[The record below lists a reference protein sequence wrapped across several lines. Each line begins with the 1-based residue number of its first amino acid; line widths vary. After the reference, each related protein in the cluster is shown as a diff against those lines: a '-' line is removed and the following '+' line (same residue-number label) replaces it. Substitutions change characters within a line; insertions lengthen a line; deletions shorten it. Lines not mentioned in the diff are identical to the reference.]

1 MDQALRSKLDRITN
15 ILFAGGVNNPVTY
28 IEQLSYLIFL
38 KLLDERESELELER
52 RLMAPAANRPI
63 AGDRNSLQK
72 DLKKVI
78 EEGAKDGLSVE
89 QMRDIGD
96 SAIRRMRSLF
106 PEQAARYR
114 WSQWRFKSGHELR
127 TFLRD
132 EVFPYMASLVKEEPQ
147 VAIYFQ
153 DARLEVDDP
162 NVLKQV
168 VDELDSI
175 QFGKLGTD
183 VKGDI
188 YEYLLQYLAT
198 QEGALLGQFRTPR
211 QVRLAMVEML
221 DPDLGDTVF
230 DPACGTGGFLID
242 AVEHILA
249 KYSDRIHETP
259 IYGEEWLEK
268 KGLTLEQARAQ
279 MPALQTWRKGA
290 GEKIPDWGL
299 LERSIFGIEVSRQM
313 MRISMMNLVLHGIRN
328 AHVKRANALSEMGGL
343 TDEDLRRR
351 YKVVLSNP
359 PFAGVLPKES
369 IRKDLPTQ
377 SKKSE
382 LLFLGVVME
391 SLAPGGR
398 AAVIVPEGLLF
409 GSTTGHVELRR
420 KLCENFELL
429 AVVSLTAGVFKP
441 YASVKTAILIFRRP
455 VAEKKRADGAKVWF
469 YEVKND
475 GFDPE
480 KITAGG
486 RAQTPEKNDLPD
498 LIRQWA
504 EYKAGGFKTP
514 PGIEGGTL
522 LPSDAPEF
530 QCWWTSTATIAENEF
545 NLGAGRYKPQIADKT
560 PDEDPAELIR
570 TTLEKERSIVAGLGT
585 LLEEVEA
592 LR

>member
-1 MDQALRSKLDRITN
+1 MDSSIRSKLDRITN

-28 IEQLSYLIFL
+28 IEQLSYLVYL
-38 KLLDERESELELER
+38 KLLDEREGELQLER
-52 RLMAPAANRPI
+52 RLV
-63 AGDRNSLQK
+63 GKTRNCK
-72 DLKKVI
+72 T
-78 EEGAKDGLSVE
+78 A
-89 QMRDIGD
+89 
-96 SAIRRMRSLF
+96 SLF
-106 PEQAARYR
+106 PQQAARYR
-114 WSQWRFKSGHELR
+114 WSEWRFKSGNELR
-127 TFLRD
+127 AFLRD
-132 EVFPYMASLVKEEPQ
+132 EVFPYMASLVQEAPQ

-153 DARLEVDDP
+153 DARLEVDDA

-168 VDELDSI
+168 IDEIDGIKFS
-175 QFGKLGTD
+175 KLGTD

-211 QVRLAMVEML
+211 QIRLAMVEML
-221 DPDLGDTVF
+221 DPDLGDAIF

-249 KYSDRIHETP
+249 KYSDHVREVP

-268 KGLTLEQARAQ
+268 KGLTLAQARAQ

-290 GEKIPDWGL
+290 GEKIPDWEL

-409 GSTTGHVELRR
+409 GSTASHVELRR
-420 KLCENFELL
+420 KLVEDFELL
-429 AVVSLTAGVFKP
+429 AVVSLPAGVFKP
-441 YASVKTAILIFRRP
+441 YAGVKTAVIIFRKP
-455 VAEKKRADGAKVWF
+455 VAERKGTDGSKVWF

-475 GFDPE
+475 GFDPD
-480 KITAGG
+480 KIIGGG
-486 RAQTPEKNDLPD
+486 RTQTPEKNDLPD
-498 LIRQWA
+498 LLRRWT
-504 EYKAGGFKTP
+504 EYKASGFNIP
-514 PGIEGGTL
+514 PGVEGGTL
-522 LPSDAPEF
+522 LPADAPDF
-530 QCWWTSTATIAENEF
+530 QCWWASTAAIAENEF
-545 NLGAGRYKPQIADKT
+545 NLGAARYRPQVADDT
-560 PDEDPAELIR
+560 PNEDPVELTRR
-570 TTLEKERSIVAGLGT
+570 TVELEQQILADL
-585 LLEEVEA
+585 EA
-592 LR
+592 LMADVGTV

>member
-1 MDQALRSKLDRITN
+1 MNQALRSKLDRITN

-38 KLLDERESELELER
+38 KLLDEREGELQLQR
-52 RLMAPAANRPI
+52 RLMGNKTN
-63 AGDRNSLQK
+63 GN
-72 DLKKVI
+72 V
-78 EEGAKDGLSVE
+78 
-89 QMRDIGD
+89 
-96 SAIRRMRSLF
+96 RSLF
-106 PEQAARYR
+106 PEQAVRYR
-114 WSQWRFKSGHELR
+114 WSEWRFKSGNELR
-127 TFLRD
+127 AFLRD
-132 EVFPYMASLVKEEPQ
+132 EVFPYMASLVQEEPQ

-153 DARLEVDDP
+153 DARLEVDDA

-211 QVRLAMVEML
+211 QIRLAMVEML
-221 DPDLGDTVF
+221 DPDLGDTIF

-268 KGLTLEQARAQ
+268 TGLTLAQARAQ
-279 MPALQTWRKGA
+279 MPGLQTWRKGA
-290 GEKIPDWGL
+290 GEKIPDWTL

-328 AHVKRANALSEMGGL
+328 AQVKRANALSEMGGL

-351 YKVVLSNP
+351 YKVILSNP

-409 GSTTGHVELRR
+409 GSTTGHVEIRR
-420 KLCENFELL
+420 KLVEDFELL
-429 AVVSLTAGVFKP
+429 AVVSLPGGVFKP
-441 YASVKTAILIFRRP
+441 YAGVKTAIILFRKP
-455 VAEKKRADGAKVWF
+455 VVEKQRDNGTNGDGRHVWF
-469 YEVKND
+469 YEVRND
-475 GFDPE
+475 GFDPD
-480 KITAGG
+480 KITGGG
-486 RAQTPEKNDLPD
+486 RQETAAKNDLPD
-498 LIRQWA
+498 LLRQWEDFKRSGFRRPSGVEAGDILPA
-504 EYKAGGFKTP
+504 E
-514 PGIEGGTL
+514 
-522 LPSDAPEF
+522 APDP
-530 QCWWTSTATIAENEF
+530 QCWWAKSSTIVENDF
-545 NLGAGRYKPQIADKT
+545 NLAASRYKPQRA
-560 PDEDPAELIR
+560 EQVSEEEPAEIIR
-570 TTLEKERSIVAGLGT
+570 AALEEERSIVEGLDR
-585 LLEEVEA
+585 LLNEVEV
-592 LR
+592 LN

>member
-38 KLLDERESELELER
+38 KLLDEREGEIQRER
-52 RLMAPAANRPI
+52 KMMGDAART
-63 AGDRNSLQK
+63 
-72 DLKKVI
+72 
-78 EEGAKDGLSVE
+78 
-89 QMRDIGD
+89 
-96 SAIRRMRSLF
+96 RSLF
-106 PEQAARYR
+106 PEQASRYR
-114 WSQWRFKSGHELR
+114 WTEWRFKSGPELR
-127 TFLRD
+127 AFLRD
-132 EVFPYMASLVKEEPQ
+132 EVFPYMASLVQEEPQ

-153 DARLEVDDP
+153 DARLEVDDYT
-162 NVLKQV
+162 VLKQV

-268 KGLTLEQARAQ
+268 KGLTLKQARAQ
-279 MPALQTWRKGA
+279 MPGLQTWRKGA
-290 GEKIPDWGL
+290 GEKIPDWEL

-351 YKVVLSNP
+351 YKVILSNP

-409 GSTTGHVELRR
+409 GMAGVELRR
-420 KLCENFELL
+420 KLVEDFELL
-429 AVVSLTAGVFKP
+429 AVISLPAGVFKP
-441 YASVKTAILIFRRP
+441 YAGVKTGILIFRKP
-455 VAEKKRADGAKVWF
+455 VTEKKRADGAKVWF

-475 GFDPE
+475 GFDPD
-480 KITAGG
+480 KIIGGG

-498 LIRQWA
+498 LIRQWT

-514 PGIEGGTL
+514 PGMEGGTL

-530 QCWWTSTATIAENEF
+530 QCWWTSTATIAENDF
-545 NLGAGRYKPQIADKT
+545 NLGAGRYKPQVADKT

-570 TTLEKERSIVAGLGT
+570 MTLEKERSIVAGLGS
-585 LLEEVEA
+585 LLKEVEA